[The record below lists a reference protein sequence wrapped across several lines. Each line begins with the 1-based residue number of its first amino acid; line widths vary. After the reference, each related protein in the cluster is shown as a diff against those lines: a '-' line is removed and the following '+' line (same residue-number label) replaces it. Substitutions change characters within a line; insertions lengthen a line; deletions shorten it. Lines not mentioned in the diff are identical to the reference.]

1 MFNNLDV
8 NTLGQQVRKLETDFI
23 SGCGTLMSK
32 YVRTDLYEDIN
43 TIYAYLES
51 KHISGE
57 FDSMGREKPFFNI
70 VLASRNI
77 WFRATDLDRK
87 NIILSNK

>member
-1 MFNNLDV
+1 MDK
-8 NTLGQQVRKLETDFI
+8 TEETIGQLVQKLERDFT
-23 SGCGTLMSK
+23 SGGGTLMSK

-57 FDSMGREKPFFNI
+57 FDSLGREKPFLI
-70 VLASRNI
+70 
-77 WFRATDLDRK
+77 
-87 NIILSNK
+87 